1 MLPTTEYG
9 IAYAVICLLVAGL
22 SLWRSNLHA
31 RIVSLIFV
39 LHWVA
44 MRALTVIDKECAAL
58 WVAHD
63 AAVIAALGAYG
74 WQKSSRLAFACASV
88 FFVVMLFDQWWLIF
102 GGSFDANAAVAE
114 TGGYLCFLM
123 IAGAAIG
130 TSNSGGGV
138 RDFRRVLWVPSLEGG
153 RTISRH
159 ASLSGNN
166 LASSQNSQEKGR
178 GA

>member
-1 MLPTTEYG
+1 MIPATEFG
-9 IAYAVICLLVAGL
+9 IAYMVACLLVAGF
-22 SLWRSNLHA
+22 SLLRNNTHA
-31 RIVSLIFV
+31 RIASIVFV

-44 MRALTVIDKECAAL
+44 MRAITVIDKENAAL

-74 WQKSSRLAFACASV
+74 WHKSSRLAFACAAV

-130 TSNSGGGV
+130 HSDSGADRRRRRDSFAPVENWRAISRRTSLPCDGLAATQTTQTK
-138 RDFRRVLWVPSLEGG
+138 DG
-153 RTISRH
+153 RT
-159 ASLSGNN
+159 
-166 LASSQNSQEKGR
+166 
-178 GA
+178 

>member
-31 RIVSLIFV
+31 RIVSLIFA

-44 MRALTVIDKECAAL
+44 MRALTVIDKESAAL

-88 FFVVMLFDQWWLIF
+88 FFVVMLFDQHWLIF
-102 GGSFDANAAVAE
+102 GGDFDANAAVAE
-114 TGGYLCFLM
+114 MGGYLCFLM

-130 TSNSGGGV
+130 NSDSGAGHHRLGDSFYPV
-138 RDFRRVLWVPSLEGG
+138 ENWRA
-153 RTISRH
+153 ISRH
-159 ASLSGNN
+159 ASLPCDG
-166 LASSQNSQEKGR
+166 LAATQNTQTKDG
-178 GA
+178 GT